1 MDPLSQGVL
10 GASLSTSFTKNKQLL
25 VIGIIGCLSGMF
37 PDLDILIRSKND
49 PLLFLEFHRQFTHS
63 LFFIPLGSLLF
74 ALLFYGLFHKKIHLT
89 FKQVWFYATLG
100 YATHGLLDACTSYGT
115 QLFWPFSHYRVSWN
129 NISIIDPLFTLPIL
143 ILIIISVT
151 RKKTIYAQIAFG
163 WAIFYLCLGFI
174 QHYRAQ
180 IFIKELMEIRQ
191 HKGVQISVKP
201 SFGNLI
207 LWKTMYQANG
217 TYYIDAVN
225 LGLKKEFFKGENIKA
240 FDKNNYT
247 YFNALSDTQKND
259 VDRFIWF
266 SQNFVAVN
274 PSNDKEIMDIRYS
287 NLPHQ
292 IGGLWGIRVKPESIE
307 HVIFISN
314 REASKKDFKTF
325 YKMIFNF

>member
-10 GASLSTSFTKNKQLL
+10 GSSLSQSFTKNKHLFAICC
-25 VIGIIGCLSGMF
+25 IGFLSGMS
-37 PDLDILIRSKND
+37 PDLDVFIRSKHD

-63 LFFIPLGSLLF
+63 LLFIPFGSLLF

-115 QLFWPFSHYRVSWN
+115 QLFWPFSDYRVSWN

-143 ILIIISVT
+143 ILIVISVT

-180 IFIKELMEIRQ
+180 IFIKELMENRQ

-225 LGLKKEFFKGENIKA
+225 LGLKKEFFQGENIKA
-240 FDKNNYT
+240 FDKNNYI
-247 YFNALSDTQKND
+247 YFNALSNTQKND

-274 PSNDKEIMDIRYS
+274 PNNEIEIMDIRYS

-292 IGGLWGIRVKPESIE
+292 IGGLWGIRVNSESLE
-307 HVIFISN
+307 HVEFISN

>member
-10 GASLSTSFTKNKQLL
+10 GASLSKSFTKNKQLL

-63 LFFIPLGSLLF
+63 LFFIPFGSLLF
-74 ALLFYGLFHKKIHLT
+74 TLLFYGLFHKKIHLT

-143 ILIIISVT
+143 ILIVISVT

-163 WAIFYLCLGFI
+163 WAIFYLCLGCI
-174 QHYRAQ
+174 QHYRAEL
-180 IFIKELMEIRQ
+180 FIKELMADRQ

-274 PSNDKEIMDIRYS
+274 PNNDKEIMDIRYS

-307 HVIFISN
+307 HVVFISN